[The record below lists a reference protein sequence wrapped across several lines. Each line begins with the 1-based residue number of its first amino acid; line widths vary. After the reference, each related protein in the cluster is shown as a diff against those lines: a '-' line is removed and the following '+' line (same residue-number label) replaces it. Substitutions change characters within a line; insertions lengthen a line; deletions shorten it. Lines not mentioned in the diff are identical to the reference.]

1 MVTVLLQSAVLLILG
16 QVLLGAVGYAV
27 PSDVAWLGLPLWALL
42 FWLILRVARVLRA
55 ETERLAMQRH
65 PVTPWRMAVW
75 AVLLWQWPS
84 VILLPEGTPAPVI
97 LGQLWNG
104 VMLPVQGTVGL
115 LFGEATGTAL
125 GPWLWVA
132 VLLEALVFGLIVG
145 RPVSTGLPVARGTAD
160 SHPRHQ
166 VAAAGEWAPARRL
179 NDVRKKY
186 STPHKKR

>member
-1 MVTVLLQSAVLLILG
+1 MLTVLLQSAVLLIVG

-27 PSDVAWLGLPLWALL
+27 PSGFAWLGLPLWILL

-55 ETERLAMQRH
+55 EMEKRVMQRQTVV
-65 PVTPWRMAVW
+65 PCQMAVW

-84 VILLPEGTPAPVI
+84 VILLPQGSFAPPV
-97 LGQLWNG
+97 LGQIWNG
-104 VMLPVQGTVGL
+104 VMLPVQGTAGL
-115 LFGEATGTAL
+115 ISDAAGAAL

-132 VLLEALVFGLIVG
+132 VLLEALVFGVIVG
-145 RPVSTGLPVARGTAD
+145 RPVATGLPVTRPSAEA
-160 SHPRHQ
+160 HPRHQ

-186 STPHKKR
+186 NTPHKKR

>member
-16 QVLLGAVGYAV
+16 QVLLGAVGFAV
-27 PSDVAWLGLPLWALL
+27 PAGLAWLGLPLWILL

-55 ETERLAMQRH
+55 EMERLAMQRQ
-65 PVTPWRMAVW
+65 PVVPWRMALW

-84 VILLPEGTPAPVI
+84 VLLLPEGTIAPPL

-104 VMLPVQGTVGL
+104 VMLPVQGTVDL
-115 LFGEATGTAL
+115 LFGQAAGTAL

-132 VLLEALVFGLIVG
+132 VVLEALVFGLIVG
-145 RPVSTGLPVARGTAD
+145 RPVPTGLPAARAAAD
-160 SHPRHQ
+160 ALPKRQ
-166 VAAAGEWAPARRL
+166 VAAAGQWAPARSL

-186 STPHKKR
+186 NTPHKKR